1 MDCID
6 TIIAEYLI
14 SLCGYDET
22 DIYENDNDYSTIEN
36 TVKKKTTL
44 VSKEP
49 QPQPTIE
56 QRPILRQTQST
67 PLLQT
72 DYSAFSINHGKNVKN
87 VKNVKRIKKIKWILG
102 NDIINDK
109 NE

>member
-6 TIIAEYLI
+6 TAIDTCLI
-14 SLCGYDET
+14 TICCYDENN
-22 DIYENDNDYSTIEN
+22 IYEDYTDDSKIEKN
-36 TVKKKTTL
+36 VNKRTLVKKQPK
-44 VSKEP
+44 
-49 QPQPTIE
+49 PQPTIE

-72 DYSAFSINHGKNVKN
+72 DYNAYSINHENKVKT
-87 VKNVKRIKKIKWILG
+87 VKRIKKIKWILG

>member
-6 TIIAEYLI
+6 TAIDACLIII
-14 SLCGYDET
+14 CCYDENG
-22 DIYENDNDYSTIEN
+22 IYEDYINDSKIEN
-36 TVKKKTTL
+36 STSKKTTL
-44 VSKEP
+44 INR

-72 DYSAFSINHGKNVKN
+72 DYSAYSINHEKKVKT
-87 VKNVKRIKKIKWILG
+87 VKRIKKIKWILG

>member
-6 TIIAEYLI
+6 TAIDACLI
-14 SLCGYDET
+14 TLCGYDEN
-22 DIYENDNDYSTIEN
+22 DIYEDHTDYSTIEN
-36 TVKKKTTL
+36 TLDKKTNL

-49 QPQPTIE
+49 KRQPTIE

-67 PLLQT
+67 PLLHT
-72 DYSAFSINHGKNVKN
+72 EYSAYSINHEKKVKT
-87 VKNVKRIKKIKWILG
+87 VKRIKKIKKIKWILG
-102 NDIINDK
+102 NDVINDK